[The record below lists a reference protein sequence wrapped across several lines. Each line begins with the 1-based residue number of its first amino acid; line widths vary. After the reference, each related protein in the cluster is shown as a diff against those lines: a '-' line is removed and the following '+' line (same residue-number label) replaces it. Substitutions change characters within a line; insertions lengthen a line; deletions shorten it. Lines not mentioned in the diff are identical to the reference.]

1 MQYKERND
9 ELIKERNLIY
19 NKWLFCERA
28 LALKTPVREAEYAI
42 DDRTALSL
50 YDCLVPMIKE
60 HRKFSITKNT
70 KFCVADF
77 EAQKKVY

>member
-9 ELIKERNLIY
+9 ELIKERNLIH

-50 YDCLVPMIKE
+50 YDCLVPMLKE
-60 HRKFSITKNT
+60 HRKLSVTKNT
-70 KFCVADF
+70 KFSVADF